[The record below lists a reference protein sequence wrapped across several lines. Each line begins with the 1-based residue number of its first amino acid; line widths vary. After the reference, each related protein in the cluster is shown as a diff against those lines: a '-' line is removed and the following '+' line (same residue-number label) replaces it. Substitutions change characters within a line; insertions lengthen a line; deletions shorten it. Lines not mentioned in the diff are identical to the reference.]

1 MRRPSLLRW
10 LALVPISLAVA
21 AGASA
26 RPGYDDQVLN
36 LLVTSQRFDERR
48 PWAKRPPRSRSGSA
62 LVVEGAAALDSTVAD
77 VCSKLRISCRPDDD
91 VKLVMEAMTQRRIR
105 HVPVLVDDE
114 LGGIISMGDIVKL
127 QLDEMKIEVG
137 VLRDYARS
145 H

>member
-1 MRRPSLLRW
+1 MK
-10 LALVPISLAVA
+10 ISEILNRKGTKVETIAPQATLSQANAQMSRLGIGAVVVRDPRGGYLGVLSERDILGHIA
-21 AGASA
+21 A
-26 RPGYDDQVLN
+26 
-36 LLVTSQRFDERR
+36 
-48 PWAKRPPRSRSGSA
+48 
-62 LVVEGAAALDSTVAD
+62 EGAAALDSTVAD